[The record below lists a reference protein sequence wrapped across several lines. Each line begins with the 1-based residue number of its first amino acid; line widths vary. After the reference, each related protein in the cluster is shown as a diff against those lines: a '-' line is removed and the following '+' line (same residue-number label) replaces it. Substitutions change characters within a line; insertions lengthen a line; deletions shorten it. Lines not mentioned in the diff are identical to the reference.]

1 MTKILRKLKIGG
13 GNFLLKLPFFKKY
26 RNSIFRMMGANLAS
40 TSRISGFTFIGE
52 HRFLHMDE
60 HSEINSGCFVV
71 AKSNIYI
78 GENSTLAYQVSL
90 FTSAYPNGPY
100 NKLSLIYPKV
110 RDDIVIGKNVWIG
123 ARAIILPGV
132 HIGDFS
138 VVAAGSVVTED
149 IPPNVMVAGVPA
161 KIKKELK
168 ETNENNYSL
177 R

>member
-1 MTKILRKLKIGG
+1 MGG
-13 GNFLLKLPFFKKY
+13 GKFLLKMPFFNRY
-26 RNSIFRMMGANLAS
+26 VCSIFRFMGAHIAP
-40 TSRISGFTFIGE
+40 TARISGFTFIGE
-52 HRFLHMDE
+52 HQNLHMDE

-100 NKLSLIYPKV
+100 NKLSSIYPKI
-110 RDDIVIGKNVWIG
+110 RDEIVIGKDVWIG

-132 HIGDFS
+132 HIGDCS

-168 ETNENNYSL
+168 VY
-177 R
+177 

>member
-1 MTKILRKLKIGG
+1 M
-13 GNFLLKLPFFKKY
+13 
-26 RNSIFRMMGANLAS
+26 
-40 TSRISGFTFIGE
+40 
-52 HRFLHMDE
+52 
-60 HSEINSGCFVV
+60 
-71 AKSNIYI
+71 
-78 GENSTLAYQVSL
+78 
-90 FTSAYPNGPY
+90 
-100 NKLSLIYPKV
+100 IYPKV